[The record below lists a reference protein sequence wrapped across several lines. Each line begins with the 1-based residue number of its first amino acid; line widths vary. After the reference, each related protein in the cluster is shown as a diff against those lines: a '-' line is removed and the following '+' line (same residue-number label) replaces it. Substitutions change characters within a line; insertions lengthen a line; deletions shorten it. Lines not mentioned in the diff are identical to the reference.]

1 MKMITIK
8 ATIFLDKRFWVGTF
22 ERVDKAGYAI
32 ARHIFGAEPTD
43 PEVHD
48 FVLHHYHELNFGELK
63 EFKLQIKRMNPKRAQ
78 REVRREMEKLKN
90 TMAPSTFAQDAMRE
104 EIEKRKKSKQ
114 SQSAA
119 EKRAREEAQF
129 ALRQQKKKAKLRGH

>member
-1 MKMITIK
+1 MKPITIK
-8 ATIFLDKRFWVGTF
+8 ATIFFDQRFWVATF

-48 FVLHHYHELNFGELK
+48 FVLHHYHELNFGEPR
-63 EFKLQIKRMNPKRAQ
+63 EFTLHIKRMNPKRAQ
-78 REVRREMEKLKN
+78 RQVRREMEKLKD
-90 TMAPSTFAQDAMRE
+90 TMKPSTFAQDAMRE

-114 SQSAA
+114 SQSCADRRTR
-119 EKRAREEAQF
+119 KEAQF
-129 ALRQQKKKAKLRGH
+129 ALKQHKKKEKLRGH